1 MIEPLTL
8 DDANR
13 LYDSY
18 MAWRAQ
24 ALAWLRQAQQR
35 RWPGW

>member
-18 MAWRAQ
+18 MDWRLH
-24 ALAWLRQAQQR
+24 ALAWLRAQQR
-35 RWPGW
+35 RWPGY